1 MNQLRE
7 LVDAKGYA
15 VLDGAMGTQLFAA
28 GLTSGD
34 PPERWNIEFPERIQ
48 KIHRDYYAA
57 GSDVVLTNSFGGTRY
72 RLMLHSLEDQVA
84 QLSEAAA
91 ANARIAADETGRNVL
106 VAGSMGPTGELI
118 EPLGSLT
125 TTEAEAAFAE
135 QARGLEA
142 GGADLLWLETLSDLA
157 EVEAAVRGAQSVSDL
172 PVVAT
177 MSYDT
182 AGRTMMGVTAAEAVQ
197 RLAPYGLAGLGANCG
212 SNIADTEAA
221 VTEIARLGDDLLVVS
236 KANAGIPEWHGT
248 ELHYNGTPEVLAAHA
263 YRVRTAGV
271 KVIGG
276 CCGSTPAHVEMIAKV
291 LSGEVPVP
299 EVEVG
304 EAFTPATVDRDSR
317 RASSS
322 RRRRRATS

>member
-1 MNQLRE
+1 MNPLRDIVE
-7 LVDAKGYA
+7 TKGYA

-72 RLMLHSLEDQVA
+72 RLMLHALEGRVVE
-84 QLSEAAA
+84 LSEAAA
-91 ANARIAADETGRNVL
+91 RNARIAADEVDRTVL

-118 EPLGSLT
+118 QPLGELSEA
-125 TTEAEAAFAE
+125 EAEAAFAE

-142 GGADLLWLETLSDLA
+142 GGADLLWLETLSDLT
-157 EVEAAVRGAQSVSDL
+157 EVECAVRGAQSVSNL
-172 PVVAT
+172 PVVVT

-182 AGRTMMGVTAAEAVQ
+182 AGRTMMGVTGAEAVE
-197 RLAPYGLAGLGANCG
+197 RMAPYGLAALGANCG
-212 SNIADTEAA
+212 NNIPDTEAA
-221 VTEIARLGDDLLVVS
+221 VIEIAGLGDDMLVVS

-263 YRVRTAGV
+263 HRVREAGV
-271 KVIGG
+271 QVIGG
-276 CCGSTPAHVEMIAKV
+276 CCGSTPEHIEMVSKV

-299 EVEVG
+299 DVTVE
-304 EAFTPATVDRDSR
+304 APTAISTVDRDGR
-317 RASSS
+317 RASGG
-322 RRRRRATS
+322 RRRRRAIS